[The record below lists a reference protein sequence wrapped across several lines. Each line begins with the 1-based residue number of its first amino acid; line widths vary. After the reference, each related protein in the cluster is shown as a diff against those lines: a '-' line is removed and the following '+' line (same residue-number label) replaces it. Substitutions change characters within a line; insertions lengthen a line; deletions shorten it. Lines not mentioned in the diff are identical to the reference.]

1 MTRSKKYFGMTGSQV
16 GILVALAGAL
26 LLLLCIAGWLIF
38 GNGINFSRLSQ
49 VTLVPVTS
57 PTLIVPPTLTPTPIP
72 TSIPYEQLI
81 PEGWAQHRTELIEIW
96 LPSAFKD
103 TKRVPPKGVKT
114 LAVPELILT
123 KSASKTSIYSM
134 WVIVS
139 YEPLTTES
147 LDTFLDVKFQSVSS
161 DLRVV
166 ERRNVV
172 VNSTEAVRVVIE
184 TRLNNVDANELAYI
198 FQDGATIWYVMFGAQ
213 INEFYAELDS
223 FEDSVQTF
231 RLVN

>member
-1 MTRSKKYFGMTGSQV
+1 
-16 GILVALAGAL
+16 
-26 LLLLCIAGWLIF
+26 
-38 GNGINFSRLSQ
+38 
-49 VTLVPVTS
+49 
-57 PTLIVPPTLTPTPIP
+57 
-72 TSIPYEQLI
+72 
-81 PEGWAQHRTELIEIW
+81 
-96 LPSAFKD
+96 
-103 TKRVPPKGVKT
+103 
-114 LAVPELILT
+114 
-123 KSASKTSIYSM
+123 M

-198 FQDGATIWYVMFGAQ
+198 FQDGDTVWYVMFGAQ